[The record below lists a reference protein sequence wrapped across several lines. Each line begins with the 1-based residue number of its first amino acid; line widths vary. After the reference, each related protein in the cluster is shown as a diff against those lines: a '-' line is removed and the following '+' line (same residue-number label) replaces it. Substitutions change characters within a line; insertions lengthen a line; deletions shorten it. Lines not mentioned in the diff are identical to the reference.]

1 MNAPLSSVILV
12 EDDTDLRE
20 STVEFLRHEGY
31 EVTGVGS
38 GLEFYRE
45 ISARQYS
52 VALIDLGLPDQAGE
66 ILVAYLR
73 QNTRIAVIVITARD
87 TVDTRVAVY
96 QLGADLFMGK
106 PINCGELAAA
116 IGSLISRQH
125 AAGHSAAKEEEPAP
139 MSTGLQTWRL
149 LVGERRLIAPDKVS
163 VVLTGNEF
171 DFMHC
176 LAKRSGTMERSEI
189 LSCVYIQPGEGA
201 ERALEEL
208 VRRLRRKVSQAT
220 HQSPPI
226 LTHYGLGYA
235 FAGQIEIVEC

>member
-1 MNAPLSSVILV
+1 MNAPLPNVILV

-45 ISARQYS
+45 IFARQYS

-125 AAGHSAAKEEEPAP
+125 AAGHIAAKEEGPA
-139 MSTGLQTWRL
+139 STSNGPRTWCL
-149 LVGERRLIAPDKVS
+149 SAGERKLVAPDKVS

-171 DFMHC
+171 DFLHC
-176 LAKRSGTMERSEI
+176 LAKRSGTMDRSEI
-189 LSCVYIQPGEGA
+189 LASVNIQSGEGA
-201 ERALEEL
+201 QRALEEL
-208 VRRLRRKVSQAT
+208 VRRLRRKVGQAT
-220 HQSPPI
+220 QQIPPI
-226 LTHYGLGYA
+226 LTHYGIGYA
-235 FAGQIEIVEC
+235 FAGQIEIID